1 MNVTVIGV
9 AGGTGSGKSTLIKI
23 ISGAQPPDE
32 GDLIVAGRRY
42 HALKPLESLAAGIE
56 TVYQDLSLIPN
67 LSVAEN
73 VALTEQLVATDGRL
87 LRQFDRAILKQTAT
101 HALEAVGLP
110 SDAEF
115 QGTPVELLPIATR
128 QLVAIARAISEFT
141 PVYMC
146 ANQVDYAN
154 CKAVF
159 ENDENVTVIEMTTDD
174 AWFRD
179 TAATY
184 VINGKGEKRANH
196 WHFNAYGGLVDGLYF
211 PWDKDEQIALKMAEL
226 SGCRRYRPDD
236 MILEGGSITVDG
248 EGTVVVTDQ
257 CLLSPGRTCSAVLEE
272 EEDPE
277 SIWPKFHKKF
287 EPWSEELRAY
297 MNEHLKDYLGV
308 EKVIWVKEGIDPE
321 ETNGHI
327 DDVATFIA
335 PGVMACIWTD
345 DPEYPFYEQCHAV
358 YETLSNAVDAK
369 GRKMKVYKL
378 CMPVNPLFMD
388 QASCDTI
395 DADENAEP
403 RVADEPLIAS
413 YMNYLVTNHGV
424 IVPQYG
430 DENDQLAVD
439 TLQKI
444 YDEVWGEGVYKCV
457 GVQSEQVV
465 FGGGNIH
472 CITQQ
477 EPSA

>member
-1 MNVTVIGV
+1 MRTI
-9 AGGTGSGKSTLIKI
+9 TESESTPK
-23 ISGAQPPDE
+23 A
-32 GDLIVAGRRY
+32 
-42 HALKPLESLAAGIE
+42 
-56 TVYQDLSLIPN
+56 
-67 LSVAEN
+67 
-73 VALTEQLVATDGRL
+73 DG
-87 LRQFDRAILKQTAT
+87 FFM
-101 HALEAVGLP
+101 P
-110 SDAEF
+110 AEF
-115 QGTPVELLPIATR
+115 APQDRVWMGWPHRTDTWAHGAKPA
-128 QLVAIARAISEFT
+128 QKQYAAIARAIAEFT
-141 PVYMC
+141 PVTMC
-146 ANQVDYAN
+146 ANQADYAN
-154 CKAVF
+154 CKAAF
-159 ENDENVTVIEMTTDD
+159 EEDENVTVIEMTTDD

-179 TAATY
+179 TAATF
-184 VINGKGEKRANH
+184 VINGKGDKRANH

-277 SIWPKFHKKF
+277 SIWPKFKRKF

-297 MNEHLKDYLGV
+297 MDEHLKEYLGV

-395 DADENAEP
+395 DADEN
-403 RVADEPLIAS
+403 
-413 YMNYLVTNHGV
+413 
-424 IVPQYG
+424 
-430 DENDQLAVD
+430 DQIAVD

>member
-1 MNVTVIGV
+1 MRTI
-9 AGGTGSGKSTLIKI
+9 TESESTPK
-23 ISGAQPPDE
+23 A
-32 GDLIVAGRRY
+32 
-42 HALKPLESLAAGIE
+42 
-56 TVYQDLSLIPN
+56 
-67 LSVAEN
+67 
-73 VALTEQLVATDGRL
+73 DG
-87 LRQFDRAILKQTAT
+87 FFM
-101 HALEAVGLP
+101 P
-110 SDAEF
+110 AEF
-115 QGTPVELLPIATR
+115 APQDRVWMGWPHRTDTWAHGAKPA
-128 QLVAIARAISEFT
+128 QKQYAAIARAIAEFT
-141 PVYMC
+141 PVTMC

-159 ENDENVTVIEMTTDD
+159 EEDENVTVIEMTTDD

-248 EGTVVVTDQ
+248 EGTLVVTDQ

-277 SIWPKFHKKF
+277 SIWPKYHKKF

-297 MNEHLKDYLGV
+297 MDEHLKDYLGV

-327 DDVATFIA
+327 DDVACFIR
-335 PGVMACIWTD
+335 PGEVACIWTD
-345 DPEYPFYEQCHAV
+345 DPQNPFYQPARDA
-358 YETLSNAVDAK
+358 YDTLSQATDAK
-369 GRKMKVYKL
+369 GRKLKVHKL
-378 CMPVNPLFMD
+378 CLTQQPCLL
-388 QASCDTI
+388 QGAATI
-395 DADENAEP
+395 DTVEGTIP
-403 RVADEPLIAS
+403 REDGEVAIAS
-413 YMNYLVTNHGV
+413 YMNFLIVNGGV
-424 IVPQYG
+424 ILPQYG
-430 DENDQLAVD
+430 DANDALAVQQVQAMFPD
-439 TLQKI
+439 RR
-444 YDEVWGEGVYKCV
+444 VV
-457 GVQSEQVV
+457 GVQTREVA

-477 EPSA
+477 QPAPQHR